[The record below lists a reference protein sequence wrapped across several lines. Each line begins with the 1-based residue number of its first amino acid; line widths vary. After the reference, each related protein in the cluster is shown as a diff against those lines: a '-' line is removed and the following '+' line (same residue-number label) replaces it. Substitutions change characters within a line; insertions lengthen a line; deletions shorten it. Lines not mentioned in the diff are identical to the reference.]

1 MKKRSSN
8 DRVVRQQRKSSTKSS
23 KERTMNNIKYI
34 GMDVHVSMTVITIVN
49 SDGKFVA
56 EAIIETKASTI
67 KDFFRGQT
75 GTLHVT
81 FEEGCQAAWLYDLI
95 RPYVEEVL
103 VCNPRKIARADRRS
117 DRIDAKRLAE
127 LLRTNAIA
135 PTYHGEHSTQNLKE
149 LTRCYIAIVQDST
162 RVKNRL
168 KAVFRG
174 RGIDCSGTSVY
185 SKEDRK
191 DWRQKIDN
199 TARLSRADR
208 LWKELDY
215 LTELA
220 EEAEK
225 GLLKEARKHASIKIL
240 QSAPG
245 IGPLRAAIILAIA
258 VTPHRFRTIKQFW
271 AYCGLAVRS
280 KITGEYEMKRGQI
293 RRSNKQPLIRGLN
306 RNYSRALKNVFKG
319 AAASVS
325 QGPWKSQYDAKVE
338 AGTKSSLVLLTL
350 ARKISAI
357 TYSIWKKGERYDEKK
372 LKFTHAG

>member
-1 MKKRSSN
+1 
-8 DRVVRQQRKSSTKSS
+8 
-23 KERTMNNIKYI
+23 MNPIKYI
-34 GMDVHVSMTVITIVN
+34 GMDVHVSMTVITIMN
-49 SDGKFVA
+49 SDGKVVT

-67 KDFFRGQT
+67 KDFFRGQR

-81 FEEGCQAAWLYDLI
+81 FEEGCQADWLYDLI
-95 RPYVEEVL
+95 SPYVAKVI
-103 VCNPRKIARADRRS
+103 VCNPRKIARSDRRS

-127 LLRTNAIA
+127 LLRTNALTA
-135 PTYHGEHSTQNLKE
+135 TYHGEHSTENLKE
-149 LTRCYIAIVQDST
+149 LVRCYIAIVHDST

-185 SKEDRK
+185 GKEDRE
-191 DWRQKIDN
+191 DWRRKIDN
-199 TARLSRADR
+199 TARLSRANR

-225 GLLKEARKHASIKIL
+225 ELLKEARKHAAIKIL
-240 QSAPG
+240 QSVPG

-271 AYCGLAVRS
+271 NYCGLAVRS
-280 KITGEYEMKRGQI
+280 KITGEYEMMGGQI
-293 RRSNKQPLIRGLN
+293 RRTKKQPLIRGLN

-319 AAASVS
+319 AAASAAM
-325 QGPWKSQYDAKVE
+325 GPWKSQYNAKVE
-338 AGTKSSLVLLTL
+338 EGTKSSLVLLTL

-357 TYSIWKKGERYDEKK
+357 TFSIWKKGERYDDKK

>member
-1 MKKRSSN
+1 
-8 DRVVRQQRKSSTKSS
+8 
-23 KERTMNNIKYI
+23 MNPIKYI
-34 GMDVHVSMTVITIVN
+34 GMDVHVSMTVITIMN
-49 SDGKFVA
+49 SDGKVVT

-67 KDFFRGQT
+67 KDFFRGQR

-81 FEEGCQAAWLYDLI
+81 FEEGCQADWLYDLI
-95 RPYVEEVL
+95 SPYVAKVI
-103 VCNPRKIARADRRS
+103 VCNPRKIARSDRRS

-127 LLRTNAIA
+127 LLRTNALTA
-135 PTYHGEHSTQNLKE
+135 TYHGEHSTENLKE
-149 LTRCYIAIVQDST
+149 FVRCYIAIVHDST

-174 RGIDCSGTSVY
+174 RGIACSGTSIY
-185 SKEDRK
+185 SKENRE
-191 DWRQKIDN
+191 DWRRKIDN

-208 LWKELDY
+208 LWKELGY

-225 GLLKEARKHASIKIL
+225 ELLKEARKHAAIKIL
-240 QSAPG
+240 QSVPG

-271 AYCGLAVRS
+271 NYCGLAVRS
-280 KITGEYEMKRGQI
+280 KITGEYEMMGGQI
-293 RRSNKQPLIRGLN
+293 RRTKKQPLIRGLN

-319 AAASVS
+319 AAASAS
-325 QGPWKSQYDAKVE
+325 QGPWKDQYDAKIE
-338 AGTKSSLVLLTL
+338 KGAKSSLVLLTL

-357 TYSIWKKGERYDEKK
+357 TFSIWIKGERYDDKK

>member
-8 DRVVRQQRKSSTKSS
+8 DKVVRRKKKPSTKSS
-23 KERTMNNIKYI
+23 KERTMNQTKYI
-34 GMDVHVSMTVITIVN
+34 GMDVHVSMTVIAIRN
-49 SDGKFVA
+49 SDGKVVT

-67 KDFFRGQT
+67 KDFFRGQR
-75 GTLHVT
+75 GTLYVT
-81 FEEGCQAAWLYDLI
+81 FEEGCQAGWLYDLI
-95 RPYVEEVL
+95 RPYVAKVI

-117 DRIDAKRLAE
+117 DKIDAKRLAE
-127 LLRTNAIA
+127 LLRTNAIEA
-135 PTYHGEHSTQNLKE
+135 TYHGEHSTQDLKE
-149 LTRCYIAIVQDST
+149 LVRCYIAIVHDST

-174 RGIDCSGTSVY
+174 RGIDCSGTTIY
-185 SKEDRK
+185 SKEHRD
-191 DWRQKIDN
+191 DWRRKIDN
-199 TARLSRADR
+199 AARLSRANR
-208 LWKELDY
+208 LWEELDH

-225 GLLKEARKHASIKIL
+225 ELLKEARKHASIKIL
-240 QSAPG
+240 RSAPG

-280 KITGEYEMKRGQI
+280 KITGEYEMMGGQI
-293 RRSNKQPLIRGLN
+293 RRKNKQPLIRGLN

-319 AAASVS
+319 AAASAS
-325 QGPWKSQYDAKVE
+325 QGPWKSQFDAKVE

-357 TYSIWKKGERYDEKK
+357 TYSIWKKGERYNDKK

>member
-1 MKKRSSN
+1 
-8 DRVVRQQRKSSTKSS
+8 
-23 KERTMNNIKYI
+23 MNKTKYI
-34 GMDVHVSMTVITIVN
+34 GMDVHVATTVIAIRN
-49 SDGKFVA
+49 SDGKVVT

-67 KDFFRGQT
+67 KDFFRGQR

-81 FEEGCQAAWLYDLI
+81 FEEGCQAGWLYDLI
-95 RPYVEEVL
+95 RPYVAEVK
-103 VCNPRKIARADRRS
+103 VCNPRKVVRSDRRS

-127 LLRTNAIA
+127 LLRTNAIT
-135 PTYHGEHSTQNLKE
+135 PTYHGENSTENLKE
-149 LTRCYIAIVQDST
+149 LARCYIAIVYDST

-174 RGIDCSGTSVY
+174 RGIPCKGDSVY

-191 DWRQKIDN
+191 DWRRKIDN
-199 TARLSRADR
+199 TARLSRANR
-208 LWKELDY
+208 LWKQLDY
-215 LTELA
+215 LAELA
-220 EEAEK
+220 EEAKKE
-225 GLLKEARKHASIKIL
+225 LLKEARKHASIKIL

-245 IGPLRAAIILAIA
+245 IGPLRAAILLAVA

-280 KITGEYEMKRGQI
+280 KITGEYEMIGGQI
-293 RRSNKQPLIRGLN
+293 RRTKKQPLIRGLN

-319 AAASVS
+319 AADTASK
-325 QGPWKSQYDAKVE
+325 GLWKNQYAAKVE
-338 AGTKSSLVLLTL
+338 AGTKSSLVWLTL

-357 TYSIWKKGERYDEKK
+357 TYSIWKKGERYNEKK

>member
-1 MKKRSSN
+1 
-8 DRVVRQQRKSSTKSS
+8 
-23 KERTMNNIKYI
+23 MNQTKYI
-34 GMDVHVSMTVITIVN
+34 GMDVHVSMTVITIMN
-49 SDGKFVA
+49 SDGKVVT

-67 KDFFRGQT
+67 KDFFRGQR

-95 RPYVEEVL
+95 SPYVAKVI
-103 VCNPRKIARADRRS
+103 VCNPRKIARSDRRS

-127 LLRTNAIA
+127 LLRTNALTA
-135 PTYHGEHSTQNLKE
+135 TYHGEHSTQNLKE
-149 LTRCYIAIVQDST
+149 LVRCYIAIVHDST

-185 SKEDRK
+185 SKEDRE
-191 DWRQKIDN
+191 DWRRKIDN

-225 GLLKEARKHASIKIL
+225 ELLKEARKHASIKIL
-240 QSAPG
+240 QSVPG
-245 IGPLRAAIILAIA
+245 IGPLRAAILLAIA
-258 VTPHRFRTIKQFW
+258 VTPHRFPTIKDFW

-293 RRSNKQPLIRGLN
+293 RRTKKQPLIRGLN

-319 AAASVS
+319 AAASAS
-325 QGPWKSQYDAKVE
+325 QGPWKNQYEAKVE

-357 TYSIWKKGERYDEKK
+357 TFSIWKKGERYDDKK

>member
-174 RGIDCSGTSVY
+174 RGIDCSGISVY

-258 VTPHRFRTIKQFW
+258 VTPHRFRTIK
-271 AYCGLAVRS
+271 
-280 KITGEYEMKRGQI
+280 QI

>member
-1 MKKRSSN
+1 
-8 DRVVRQQRKSSTKSS
+8 
-23 KERTMNNIKYI
+23 MNQTKYI
-34 GMDVHVSMTVITIVN
+34 GMDVHVSMTVIAIMN
-49 SDGKFVA
+49 SDGKVVT
-56 EAIIETKASTI
+56 EAIIETKAPAI
-67 KDFFRGQT
+67 KDFFRGQR

-95 RPYVEEVL
+95 RPYVAEVI
-103 VCNPRKIARADRRS
+103 VCNPKKIARSDRRS

-127 LLRTNAIA
+127 LLRTDAIT

-149 LTRCYIAIVQDST
+149 LARCYIAIVHDST

-185 SKEDRK
+185 SKEDRE
-191 DWRQKIDN
+191 DWRRKIDN
-199 TARLSRADR
+199 AARLSRADR
-208 LWKELDY
+208 LWKQLDY

-225 GLLKEARKHASIKIL
+225 ELLKEARKHASIKIL
-240 QSAPG
+240 RSAPG

-280 KITGEYEMKRGQI
+280 KITGEYEMMEGQI
-293 RRSNKQPLIRGLN
+293 RRRKKQPLIRGLN
-306 RNYSRALKNVFKG
+306 RNYSRTLKNVFKG

-325 QGPWKSQYDAKVE
+325 QGPWKNQYDAKVK
-338 AGTKSSLVLLTL
+338 AGTKSSLVLLTM
-350 ARKISAI
+350 ARKISAS
-357 TYSIWKKGERYDEKK
+357 TYSIWKKGERYDDKI

>member
-8 DRVVRQQRKSSTKSS
+8 DKVVRRKRKPSTKSS
-23 KERTMNNIKYI
+23 KERTMNQTKYI
-34 GMDVHVSMTVITIVN
+34 GMDVHVSMTVIAIVN
-49 SDGKFVA
+49 SDGKVVT

-67 KDFFRGQT
+67 KDFFRGQR

-81 FEEGCQAAWLYDLI
+81 FEEGCQAGWLYDLI
-95 RPYVEEVL
+95 RPYVAEVI
-103 VCNPRKIARADRRS
+103 VCNPRKIARSDRRS

-127 LLRTNAIA
+127 LLRTNAIT
-135 PTYHGEHSTQNLKE
+135 PTYHGEDSTQNLKE
-149 LTRCYIAIVQDST
+149 LVRSYIAIVQDST

-174 RGIDCSGTSVY
+174 RGIECKGTSVY
-185 SKEDRK
+185 NKEDRE
-191 DWRQKIDN
+191 DWRRKIDN
-199 TARLSRADR
+199 TARISRADR

-225 GLLKEARKHASIKIL
+225 ELLKEARKHASIKIL
-240 QSAPG
+240 RSAPG

-280 KITGEYEMKRGQI
+280 KITGEYEMIGGQI
-293 RRSNKQPLIRGLN
+293 RRTKKQPLIRGLN

-319 AAASVS
+319 AADSASK
-325 QGPWKSQYDAKVE
+325 GLWKNQYEAKVE
-338 AGTKSSLVLLTL
+338 AGTKSSLVRLTL

-357 TYSIWKKGERYDEKK
+357 TFSIWKKGERYDDKK